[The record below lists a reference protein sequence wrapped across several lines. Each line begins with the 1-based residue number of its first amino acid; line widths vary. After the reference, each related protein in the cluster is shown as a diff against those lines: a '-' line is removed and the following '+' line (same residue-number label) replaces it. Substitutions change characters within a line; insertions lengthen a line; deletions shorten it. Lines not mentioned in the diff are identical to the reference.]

1 MTKLLNN
8 INFIRTTF
16 IIAIMFGEVSVCLLF
31 LADVP
36 ITYRWIGIP
45 TTLIATLLLIPSFRA
60 IWIENNSTESTEG
73 MKGKK

>member
-8 INFIRTTF
+8 FNFIRTTF
-16 IIAIMFGEVSVCLLF
+16 IIAIIFGEVSLCFLF

-36 ITYRWIGIP
+36 AAYRWIGIP
-45 TTLIATLLLIPSFRA
+45 TTLIATLLLIPIFRA
-60 IWIENNSTESTEG
+60 IWFENNSTESTEG